1 MEKVDAESISNAIVN
16 YLQECNLDLGN
27 LRGQGY
33 DGASVM
39 SGHVNGVR
47 SRIQRIQ
54 PRVLYNH
61 CRGHCY
67 LHLVEWYLK

>member
-1 MEKVDAESISNAIVN
+1 MLNLFQVLLSTT

-39 SGHVNGVR
+39 SCHVNGVR

-54 PRVLYNH
+54 PRALYNH
-61 CRGHCY
+61 CRGHC
-67 LHLVEWYLK
+67 LNLVLS